1 MTKCPKCGS
10 ENIERVEHGA
20 SHGAVFYCQAD
31 NCSFYWIPS
40 QQSEISI
47 LTAQIQEK
55 DSLIVFL
62 RKNLSDRASL
72 QCDNFDAVQVENS
85 TQAKRIKELE
95 EGLRQLQYA
104 IEEDNI
110 KHWCEDKE
118 HDGLND
124 PIHEMNCLGCGA
136 YKCQPCKPDCW
147 LAKLLEG
154 K

>member
-1 MTKCPKCGS
+1 MNKCPKCGS
-10 ENIERVEHGA
+10 ENVERVEHGTV
-20 SHGAVFYCQAD
+20 HGAVLYCQAD

-72 QCDNFDAVQVENS
+72 QCDSFDAVQVENS
-85 TQAKRIKELE
+85 AQAKRIEKLE
-95 EGLRQLQYA
+95 EGLRKNQHTQ
-104 IEEDNI
+104 IERLRVITIRCN
-110 KHWCEDKE
+110 
-118 HDGLND
+118 
-124 PIHEMNCLGCGA
+124 GCGSETIRMKEDPEA
-136 YKCQPCKPDCW
+136 SFSKPDCKPDCW